1 MTRAPLIL
9 SAGIGDARLSDPVWA
24 KEMVALADQARI
36 DLLLLG
42 DGHAS
47 PFDPLVVASWL
58 APHAGSVGLVPTIDT
73 GRDLP
78 FHVARALS
86 ALDFLTGGCSGWQ
99 PSTLVQPSI
108 GDSVPRGVDFVGAT
122 RSLWDSWDADAL
134 VIDPTTGVYLDS
146 GKVRRNDYRGDY
158 FRVLGPLNAARP
170 PQGHPVLVQTDA
182 DPLWSQVAAD
192 VVIIDM
198 DSPKPP
204 PGPKCLLRTYTALA
218 GLDQITQLYRDGI
231 IDGIHL
237 TPPYPRKGLQEFA
250 DTMLPALIE
259 RGLLPATRPE
269 IQRAGTLRERLGLSV
284 APHSFHPIQAD

>member
-1 MTRAPLIL
+1 MNRAPLIL

-24 KEMVALADQARI
+24 EELITLADKARI
-36 DLLLLG
+36 GLLLLG
-42 DGHAS
+42 DGHAA
-47 PFDPLVVASWL
+47 PFDPMVVANWL
-58 APHAGSVGLVPTIDT
+58 VPRRGGVGLVPTIDI

-78 FHVARALS
+78 IHVAQALS
-86 ALDFLTGGCSGWQ
+86 ELEVLTEGGSGWQ
-99 PSTLVQPSI
+99 PSTLVESSI
-108 GDSVPRGVDFVGAT
+108 GDSVPRGVDFVAAT
-122 RSLWDSWDADAL
+122 RSLWGSASDDAL
-134 VIDPTTGVYLDS
+134 ISEPHRDREEG
-146 GKVRRNDYRGDY
+146 
-158 FRVLGPLNAARP
+158 RP
-170 PQGHPVLVQTDA
+170 PRGHPVLVQTDA

-218 GLDQITQLYRDGI
+218 GLDQIDQLYRDGI

-259 RGLLPATRPE
+259 RGLLPAARPT
-269 IQRAGTLRERLGLSV
+269 GTLRERLGLS
-284 APHSFHPIQAD
+284 AMPHAVYPVQAN

>member
-9 SAGIGDARLSDPVWA
+9 SAGIADGRLSDPVWA
-24 KEMVALADQARI
+24 DEMIALADQARI
-36 DLLLLG
+36 GLLLLG
-42 DGHAS
+42 DGRSA

-58 APHAGSVGLVPTIDT
+58 APRAGAVGLVPTIDT

-86 ALDFLTGGCSGWQ
+86 ALDFLTKGCSGWQ
-99 PSTLVQPSI
+99 PSTLVQPLI
-108 GDSVPRGVDFVGAT
+108 GDSVPRGADFVAAT

-134 VIDPTTGVYLDS
+134 VIDPVSGVYLDS
-146 GKVRRNDYRGDY
+146 AKVRRNDHRGDY

-218 GLDQITQLYRDGI
+218 GLDQITQLYHDGI

-237 TPPYPRKGLQEFA
+237 TPPHPRMGLQEFA

-259 RGLLPATRPE
+259 RGLLPPARRT
-269 IQRAGTLRERLGLSV
+269 GTLRERLGLAE

>member
-1 MTRAPLIL
+1 MSRTPLIL
-9 SAGIGDARLSDPVWA
+9 SAGISDARLSDPVWA
-24 KEMVALADQARI
+24 DEMVRLADEARI
-36 DLLLLG
+36 GLLLLG
-42 DGHAS
+42 DGRAA

-58 APHAGSVGLVPTIDT
+58 APRAGAVGLVPTIDT
-73 GRDLP
+73 ARDMP

-86 ALDFLTGGCSGWQ
+86 ALDFLTNGCTGWQ
-99 PSTLVQPSI
+99 PSTLTQPMT
-108 GDSVPRGVDFVGAT
+108 GDSIAQGADFVAAT

-134 VIDPTTGVYLDS
+134 IIDPQSGVYLDS
-146 GKVRRNDYRGDY
+146 SKVRRNDHRGEY

-182 DPLWSQVAAD
+182 DPAWDHVSPD

-218 GLDQITQLYRDGI
+218 GLDQIEALYRDRV

-237 TPPYPRKGLQEFA
+237 TPPFPRRGLQEFA
-250 DTMLPALIE
+250 DTMLPALVE
-259 RGLLPATRPE
+259 RGLLPP
-269 IQRAGTLRERLGLSV
+269 QRREGTLRERLGLPD
-284 APHSFHPIQAD
+284 APHSFHLQAAD